1 MPELCEVC
9 KGKGQKVLAAVICTD
24 CRQFY
29 CSACRDVHRMF
40 RSTKDHKYVE
50 LVAELFDEKPKADD
64 KPKPLPAVN
73 RQTENDAI
81 HGKNSSGFFDVS
93 TPTDSSVYQVE
104 GSEFEVI
111 WRTSFLTEFQC
122 KTNYE
127 KQKCE
132 LCGAAFM
139 SDGRILAMD
148 KANNCLILFN
158 KRNDIQSVCLIGDD
172 LKPSSIAV
180 RPDDSLYVMSGR
192 FLVTFKVVD
201 TDTGTYIT
209 EKDSRRLPSEGRLVS
224 LNGTK
229 VCILNNYKVT
239 LYEKRFQRS
248 RPVDISIHIRGHSVV
263 QCFLENKLG
272 NKFLFPDHNQRK
284 LLCISWK
291 KELMWERKF
300 KHPVKWIVEVEN
312 KFLVL
317 LSNGEIFQ
325 LNTLGKLIGKIGE
338 SELEDVGWMSYHVA
352 SSRLLIAGHDGKI
365 QIVKL
370 DRDTYSNLFDTRG

>member
-9 KGKGQKVLAAVICTD
+9 KDRGQRVTAVVICTD
-24 CRQFY
+24 CRQFL
-29 CSACRDVHRMF
+29 CAACRDVHRLF

-50 LVAELFDEKPKADD
+50 LVVELFEEKPKAADTS
-64 KPKPLPAVN
+64 KPVPTAS
-73 RQTENDAI
+73 RRTQNDAVPEA
-81 HGKNSSGFFDVS
+81 NSSKFFDIT

-104 GSEFEVI
+104 GSEFEI
-111 WRTSFLTEFQC
+111 LWRTSFMTEFQC

-148 KANNCLILFN
+148 KANNCVILFS
-158 KRNDIQSVCLIGDD
+158 KRNEIQSVCLLGDD
-172 LKPSSIAV
+172 LRPSSIAV
-180 RPDDSLYVMSGR
+180 RPDDSLYVLSGR
-192 FLVTFKVVD
+192 LLVTFRVVD

-209 EKDSRRLPSEGRLVS
+209 ETDSRRLAADGLLVS

-229 VCILNNYKVT
+229 VCILKHYKAI

-248 RPVDISIHIRGHSVV
+248 RAVDISVHIRGHSVI

-300 KHPVKWIVEVEN
+300 KHSVKWIVEVEN

-317 LSNGEIFQ
+317 LSNGEIYQ

-338 SELEDVGWMSYHVA
+338 SGLADASWMSYHVA
-352 SSRLLIAGHDGKI
+352 SSRLLIAGNDGRI

-370 DRDTYSNLFDTRG
+370 NRDTYSDLFDS